1 MFDRIRKVLRKPG
14 APPPPSEPASSRITD
29 APVSEWAATQGL
41 VFSSDQ
47 AGSVALE
54 GRVQGKR
61 WRMERGR
68 PTRDYIVGE
77 ELRARAQ
84 LDLHEDIA
92 AMVMN
97 RALSE
102 RLEHNAYERSTD
114 HLQTSIDGS
123 LPQEV
128 RWLALYEETAWPSLP
143 EAFWNRYSIY
153 TDRPDI
159 ANGWIDA
166 RLAELMLKWPAPG
179 PSDQVPFMLLLM
191 RGKAYLRMEYRPAD
205 LPTLQHAALIFTS
218 ACESALNASIDLALD

>member
-1 MFDRIRKVLRKPG
+1 MFDRIRKAFGKPG
-14 APPPPSEPASSRITD
+14 DAPRPSEPTSSRFAD

-47 AGSVALE
+47 TGSLALD

-61 WRMERGR
+61 WRLERGR

-102 RLEHNAYERSTD
+102 RLEHKAYERSTD
-114 HLQTSIDGS
+114 HLQTSIDGN

-128 RWLALYEETAWPSLP
+128 RWLAMYEEAAWPALP
-143 EAFWNRYSIY
+143 ETFWNRYSVY
-153 TDRPDI
+153 TDMPEI
-159 ANGWIDA
+159 ATNWIGA
-166 RLAELMLKWPAPG
+166 PLAELMLKWPHPG

-191 RGKAYLRMEYRPAD
+191 RGKAYLRMEYRPSD

-218 ACESALNASIDLALD
+218 ACEAALNASIDLALD